1 MLSQSI
7 LTQISFLV
15 LKCANLGS
23 SAELEASAQGQQ
35 LSYDVDFSNH
45 NANGR
50 YGDSRLGYENP
61 GLDTFAPEAPNSLS
75 HGDVHVNMAGGYDN
89 SAFLNGG
96 PVRVSAMDV
105 FGFE

>member
-1 MLSQSI
+1 M
-7 LTQISFLV
+7 
-15 LKCANLGS
+15 KCANLCS

-35 LSYDVDFSNH
+35 LSYDVDFSNP

-61 GLDTFAPEAPNSLS
+61 GLDTGFAPEAPNSLS

-96 PVRVSAMDV
+96 PVRVSVRD
-105 FGFE
+105 FLGFE